1 MYEAQK
7 LSVPKGIIGVTL
19 VSRGGVGIVVIFTCR
34 LIIGVRNK
42 ANSQNRMLARPVVDL
57 C

>member
-1 MYEAQK
+1 MK
-7 LSVPKGIIGVTL
+7 HRSCLNVPKGIIGVTL
-19 VSRGGVGIVVIFTCR
+19 VSRGSVGIVVMFTCR
-34 LIIGVRNK
+34 LIIGVSHK